1 MKNILIV
8 YAHEEPTSFN
18 GVLMDHAVSVL
29 SKAGYQ
35 VEVSD
40 LYKMNFQAVGNRNDF
55 LEITDATHYKYQN
68 EQRKAYDTR
77 SLSVDILREQEKI
90 KKADL
95 IIFQFPLWWASM
107 PAIMKGW
114 IDRVFTPGFTYG
126 GGKWFDKG
134 GLKGKKAMLSLTT
147 GGGPNFFSTHGI
159 YGDLQETLKPI
170 HYGILFFVGLSV
182 LPPFVVYSPAR
193 LSEEQGREYLATYKN
208 RLLSWENTEEIHF
221 PTLDEYD
228 KNFQRKEKQV

>member
-1 MKNILIV
+1 MIFLKSVLIV

-18 GVLMDHAVSVL
+18 GALKNKAVSVF

-40 LYKMNFQAVGNRNDF
+40 LYEMDFQAVGTRNDF
-55 LEITDATHYKYQN
+55 LDITDSSHYKYQN
-68 EQRKAYDTR
+68 EQRKAYENH
-77 SLSVDILREQEKI
+77 SLSVDILREQEKV

-107 PAIMKGW
+107 PAILKGW

-126 GGKWFDKG
+126 SGKWFDQG
-134 GLKGKKAMLSLTT
+134 GLKGKKAMLSITT
-147 GGGPNFFSTHGI
+147 GGGSNFFSTNGI

-170 HYGILFFVGLSV
+170 HYGILYFVGLSV
-182 LPPFVVYSPAR
+182 LPPHVVYSPAR
-193 LSEEQGREYLATYKN
+193 LSEEQRVEQLEIFKN
-208 RLLSWENTEEIHF
+208 RLLNWENTQALQF
-221 PTLDEYD
+221 PTLAEFD
-228 KNFQRKEKQV
+228 KNFQRKE

>member
-1 MKNILIV
+1 MKNVLIV

-18 GVLMDHAVSVL
+18 GALKDQAVSVL
-29 SKAGYQ
+29 SEAGYQ

-40 LYKMNFQAVGNRNDF
+40 LYRMNFQAVGSRNDF
-55 LEITDATHYKYQN
+55 LEITDSTHYKYQN
-68 EQRKAYDTR
+68 EQRIAFENA
-77 SLSVDILREQEKI
+77 SLSVDIQQEQEKV

-95 IIFQFPLWWASM
+95 IIFQFPLWWSSM
-107 PAIMKGW
+107 PAILKGW

-147 GGGPNFFSTHGI
+147 GGGSNFFSTQGI
-159 YGDLQETLKPI
+159 YGDLQESLKPI
-170 HYGILFFVGLSV
+170 HYGILYFVGLSV
-182 LPPFVVYSPAR
+182 LPPYVVYSPAR
-193 LSEEQGREYLATYKN
+193 LSEEQRVEQLEAYKT
-208 RLLSWENTEEIHF
+208 RLLSWENTQELHF
-221 PTLDEYD
+221 PSLDEYD